1 MASYPSRFY
10 PEKAAG
16 VDGVI
21 QFVFLGEGGGEYHL
35 LIRDRKLDVVRG
47 EHPDPTV
54 TVTVPAHDW
63 LDVNNG
69 EVGPMTLLMQGKL
82 KVKGS
87 LGMAAKFQTMFK
99 PGSEL

>member
-1 MASYPSRFY
+1 MASYPNRFY

-21 QFVFLGEGGGEYHL
+21 QFVFSGEGGGEYHL
-35 LIRDRKLDVVRG
+35 LIRDKRLDVVRG

-54 TVTVPAHDW
+54 TVTVPARDW

-69 EVGPMTLLMQGKL
+69 EVGPMALLMQGKL